1 MGKVQGFDFSFVG
14 ALMTHGLGIPQVL
27 LFDSC
32 TPIGEHLSDHP
43 RVLDQRD
50 ARTAAGL
57 TKNEAKSTKNISRA
71 LRRFKV
77 L

>member
-1 MGKVQGFDFSFVG
+1 MGKVQRLDFSFVG
-14 ALMTHGLGIPQVL
+14 GSHDSWLGI
-27 LFDSC
+27 
-32 TPIGEHLSDHP
+32 PIGEHFSDHP

-50 ARTAAGL
+50 ARTAAGR